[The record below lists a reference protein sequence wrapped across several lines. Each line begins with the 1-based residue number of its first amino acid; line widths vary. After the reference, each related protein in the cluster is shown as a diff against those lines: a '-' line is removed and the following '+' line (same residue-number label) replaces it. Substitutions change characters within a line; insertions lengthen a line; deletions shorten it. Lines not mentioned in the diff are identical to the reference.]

1 MNPDLLFDLGQKDKN
16 RKRNMNKDKTKRE
29 REEYIWRTSENVE
42 KMNPK
47 GNK

>member
-1 MNPDLLFDLGQKDKN
+1 MNPDLFDLGQKDKN

-29 REEYIWRTSENVE
+29 RGEYIWRTSENVE